1 MIRIGKETELERNR
15 MQTLT
20 VERAER
26 DQRFNKYLQRKL
38 PDAPSSFIYKMLRK
52 KNITLNGKKAS
63 GSELLQEGD
72 LVTLFLSDET
82 YEKFGG
88 KEAGASDIDTSE
100 EERAFLDAY
109 RELNGRIGSSGILYE
124 DDHILAVRKPVG
136 ILSQK
141 ASDTDRSM
149 NEWLVGYLI
158 SEGKT
163 DMSRVREFRPSV
175 CSRLDRNTGGIL
187 LCAKTLP
194 GARLLTQLLRD
205 RTLHKYY
212 QAAVLGSVTK
222 GGDIEG
228 YLKKDRGTNT
238 VRFVRA
244 DQSGQG
250 GISAKRQ
257 EKGAWTKTSYKPL
270 AAGSR
275 FSLLEMELITG
286 RTHQIR
292 SHLSSIGHPILGD
305 PKYGNMEVNRRLRE
319 RYGLRGQMLWCS
331 RVEFPVLRDAFGGLS
346 CKVIRCD
353 PPLLYRQITEEAGK

>member
-1 MIRIGKETELERNR
+1 

-20 VERAER
+20 VDRAER

-82 YEKFGG
+82 YAKFGG
-88 KEAGASDIDTSE
+88 KTDGAADSDSSDDGREYI
-100 EERAFLDAY
+100 DAY

-149 NEWLVGYLI
+149 NEWLVGYLLC
-158 SEGKT
+158 EGKT

-194 GARLLTQLLRD
+194 GARLLTQMLRD
-205 RTLHKYY
+205 RTLRKYY
-212 QAAVLGSVTK
+212 QAAVLGSVRK

-228 YLKKDRGTNT
+228 YLKKDHGTNT
-238 VRFVRA
+238 VSFVLA
-244 DQSGQG
+244 DRSGQRNKKAG
-250 GISAKRQ
+250 GN
-257 EKGAWTKTSYKPL
+257 ENGAWTRTSYRAL
-270 AAGSR
+270 MTGSR

-305 PKYGNMEVNRRLRE
+305 PKYGNAEVNRKLRE
-319 RYGLRGQMLWCS
+319 KYGLRGQMLWCS
-331 RVEFPVLRDAFGGLS
+331 RVEFPDTGDAFPGLS
-346 CKVIRCD
+346 RNVILCD
-353 PPLLYRQITEEAGK
+353 PPMLYRQIAGDTGE

>member
-1 MIRIGKETELERNR
+1 

-20 VERAER
+20 VDRTER

-88 KEAGASDIDTSE
+88 KTAGAAPGEHKDE
-100 EERAFLDAY
+100 EDGYLEAY
-109 RELNGRIGSSGILYE
+109 RELNGRIGRSGILYE
-124 DDHILAVRKPVG
+124 DEHILAVKKPVG

-141 ASDTDRSM
+141 ASDTERSM
-149 NEWLVGYLI
+149 NEWLVGYLLN
-158 SEGKT
+158 EGKT
-163 DMSRVREFRPSV
+163 DMSCVKEFRPSV

-187 LCAKTLP
+187 LCAKTLA
-194 GARLLTQLLRD
+194 GARMLTKMLRE
-205 RTLHKYY
+205 RTVRKYY
-212 QAAVLGSVTK
+212 QAAVLGSVRES
-222 GGDIEG
+222 GEIEG
-228 YLKKDRGTNT
+228 YLKKDKVTNT
-238 VRFVRA
+238 VSFVRA
-244 DQSGQG
+244 PRGGRALKDGAGQE
-250 GISAKRQ
+250 R
-257 EKGAWTKTSYKPL
+257 GAYTRTTYRALKT
-270 AAGSR
+270 GER

-305 PKYGNMEVNRRLRE
+305 PKYGDPAVNRRLRDE
-319 RYGLRGQMLWCS
+319 YGLRGQMLWCS
-331 RVEFPVLRDAFGGLS
+331 RVEFPDMGDAFEELS
-346 CKVIRCD
+346 GRVILCD
-353 PPLLYRQITEEAGK
+353 PPALYSRIVERAGA